1 MNRQTP
7 KEFEDLVE
15 RAQTPP
21 QREPAPV
28 QPQPQPPK
36 ALADELDRK
45 IASYMTHE
53 LRAPL
58 TSVRSALG
66 ILQMQLEQTID
77 PEQRQILT
85 MALRNAERLNGLID
99 DIMDFSKVRAGKMK
113 VDCRPV
119 NPHELIQEA
128 IDSLRSWSVAKG
140 VRLVRT
146 DEDEPLPRVYADR
159 RRAVQVLI
167 NLLSNAIKFTPAGGK
182 VEISATLGKFE
193 HLGTVVFKV
202 RDSGPGIPHAD
213 LERIFRCF
221 EQSAL
226 GTKTSEGTGLGLT
239 LAKAMV
245 ELQGGRIWAESW
257 KGLGASFLFTLAVM
271 TGDTAQPVPAY
282 AKPVDYHGLLVSM
295 FRRLNSV
302 VAALFH

>member
-1 MNRQTP
+1 MNRQTH

-15 RAQTPP
+15 RAAPTP
-21 QREPAPV
+21 RAPAPV
-28 QPQPQPPK
+28 QPQPQAPK
-36 ALADELDRK
+36 TLAQELDRK

-66 ILQMQLEQTID
+66 ILQMQLEQTLD
-77 PEQRQILT
+77 PEQRQILG
-85 MALRNAERLNGLID
+85 MALRNADRLNGLID
-99 DIMDFSKVRAGKMK
+99 DIMDFSKVRAGKMN
-113 VDCRPV
+113 VDSRPAD
-119 NPHELIQEA
+119 PRDLIQEA

-146 DEDEPLPRVYADR
+146 GADEPLPRVHADR
-159 RRAVQVLI
+159 KRTIQVLI
-167 NLLSNAIKFTPAGGK
+167 NLLSNAIKFTPTGGK
-182 VEISATLGKFE
+182 VEISASLGKFE

-202 RDSGPGIPHAD
+202 KDSGPGIPHQD

-257 KGLGASFLFTLAVM
+257 TGLGASFLFTLPIL
-271 TGDTAQPVPAY
+271 TGDTDKSPAVY
-282 AKPVDYHGLLVSM
+282 PKPVDYHGLLVSM